1 MKFIFTFLLLNLS
14 TLLLAQE
21 KLVVNYQFN
30 YAYDTSVSK
39 DPKQLAIY
47 KASNQNTGEYIL
59 ITSKDEAT
67 FKKIEKLNNTQSIS
81 DVESIP
87 VPNSNNYID
96 LKDHYSLDQMD
107 FNGKLFLIKDSMKTY
122 QWVIQRDKDQFLG
135 YEVRKAIAKRD
146 NVTYEAW
153 YAPNLPFKAGPNNI
167 FGLPGVILKLT
178 IILDQDDGVHQHIY
192 TAIKVELNDKAKI
205 IKPTKGE
212 LMMVDDFVV
221 YFNEIFRIE
230 AELENNKVDRKID

>member
-146 NVTYEAW
+146 NVTY
-153 YAPNLPFKAGPNNI
+153 
-167 FGLPGVILKLT
+167 
-178 IILDQDDGVHQHIY
+178 
-192 TAIKVELNDKAKI
+192 
-205 IKPTKGE
+205 
-212 LMMVDDFVV
+212 
-221 YFNEIFRIE
+221 
-230 AELENNKVDRKID
+230 

>member
-1 MKFIFTFLLLNLS
+1 MKFIFTFLLLTTSNL
-14 TLLLAQE
+14 LIAQD

-39 DPKQLAIY
+39 DPKQLAVY
-47 KASNQNTGEYIL
+47 KASNQNTGEYLL
-59 ITSKDEAT
+59 ITTKEEAI
-67 FKKIEKLNNTQSIS
+67 FKTIDKLNNTQSIS

-87 VPNSNNYID
+87 VPNLNDYID
-96 LKDHYSLDQMD
+96 FKNHYSLVQMD
-107 FNGKLFLIKDSMKTY
+107 FNGKLFLIKDSITTY
-122 QWVIQRDKDQFLG
+122 QWIIQRDKDQFLG

-153 YAPNLPFKAGPNNI
+153 YAPNLPFKAGPYI
-167 FGLPGVILKLT
+167 TFGLPGVILKLT

-192 TAIKVELNDKAKI
+192 TATKVDLNDKAKI

-230 AELENNKVDRKID
+230 AEMENNKIDTKID

>member
-1 MKFIFTFLLLNLS
+1 MKFIFTCLLLTTS
-14 TLLLAQE
+14 TLLIAQE

-30 YAYDTSVSK
+30 YAYDTTVSK
-39 DPKQLAIY
+39 DPKRLAIF
-47 KASNQNTGEYIL
+47 KASNQNTSEYLL
-59 ITSKDEAT
+59 ITTKDEAT

-87 VPNSNNYID
+87 VPNRNDYID
-96 LKDHYSLDQMD
+96 FKNHYSLVQMD

-135 YEVRKAIAKRD
+135 YEVKKAIAKRD

-153 YAPNLPFKAGPNNI
+153 YAPNLPFKAGPDI
-167 FGLPGVILKLT
+167 TFGLPGVILKLT
-178 IILDQDDGVHQHIY
+178 IMLDQDDGMHQHIY
-192 TAIKVELNDKAKI
+192 TATKVELNDKAKI

-230 AELENNKVDRKID
+230 AELDNNRVDRKID